1 MALRRT
7 LGLLGAAA
15 LAIAACTPPALPSP
29 TPTTGPTGTPT
40 TPPTASP
47 TTAPTATPTMAPTA
61 SPTASPAAD
70 CGPGSALLKNPGRL
84 TIGTDN
90 PAFPPYFQ
98 GREGGNTEPW
108 DPEWGDPTTGDGFES
123 AVAYAVAEQLGF
135 TAEQVDWI
143 VVPFT
148 SSYAPGPKEFDFNIN
163 QVAIKTERL
172 EGADF
177 SAPYYFGQQ
186 AVVVAAD
193 GPFASATTITELKTA
208 RLGAQIGTT
217 SYDAIEN
224 VIQPTPEISVYDTN
238 DLAIQ
243 ALAEVE
249 PAQIDG
255 IVLDLPTAFFV
266 VFVQTEGLTIIG
278 QLGEDTGASPEEW
291 GLVMEKGS
299 TYKACVDQAVLAL
312 RADGTLD
319 ALALEWLDDEDVP
332 QLQP

>member
-7 LGLLGAAA
+7 LGLLAAA
-15 LAIAACTPPALPSP
+15 TLAIAACTPPALPSP
-29 TPTTGPTGTPT
+29 TPTAAPTP
-40 TPPTASP
+40 SP
-47 TTAPTATPTMAPTA
+47 TTVPTP
-61 SPTASPAAD
+61 SPTASPAAV
-70 CGPGSALLKNPGRL
+70 CGPDSTDLKTAGRL

-90 PAFPPYFQ
+90 PAFPPYFE

-108 DPEWGDPTTGDGFES
+108 DPEWGDPTTGTGFES

-135 TAEQVDWI
+135 SREQVDWV
-143 VVPFT
+143 VVPFAN
-148 SSYAPGPKEFDFNIN
+148 SYAPGPKEFEFNIN

-177 SAPYYFGQQ
+177 SEPYYYGQQ

-193 GPFASATTITELKTA
+193 GPFANATTITELKTA

-238 DLAIQ
+238 DAAIQ

-266 VFVQTEGLTIIG
+266 VFVQTEGLKIIG
-278 QLGEDTGASPEEW
+278 QLGEDTGAQPEEW

-299 TYKACVDQAVLAL
+299 AYKACVDQAVLAL
-312 RADGTLD
+312 RAAGTLD
-319 ALALEWLDDEDVP
+319 ALALEWLDDEDVA

>member
-7 LGLLGAAA
+7 LGLLGAAV

-40 TPPTASP
+40 TAPTASP
-47 TTAPTATPTMAPTA
+47 TVAPTP
-61 SPTASPAAD
+61 SPTASPAAV
-70 CGPGSALLKNPGRL
+70 CGPDSTDLKKAGRL

-98 GREGGNTEPW
+98 GRDGGNTEPW
-108 DPEWGDPTTGDGFES
+108 DPEWGDPTTGTGFES

-135 TAEQVDWI
+135 TRDQVVWI

-163 QVAIKTERL
+163 QVSIKTERL

-186 AVVVAAD
+186 AVVVAED
-193 GPFASATTITELKTA
+193 GPFANATTITELKTA

-224 VIQPTPEISVYDTN
+224 VIQPTAEISVYDTN
-238 DLAIQ
+238 DAAIQ
-243 ALAEVE
+243 ALAEVS
-249 PAQIDG
+249 PPQIDG

-266 VFVQTEGLTIIG
+266 VFVQTEGLKIIG
-278 QLGEDTGASPEEW
+278 QLGEDTGAQPEEW

-299 TYKACVDQAVLAL
+299 AYKSCVDQAVLAL
-312 RADGTLD
+312 RAAGTLD